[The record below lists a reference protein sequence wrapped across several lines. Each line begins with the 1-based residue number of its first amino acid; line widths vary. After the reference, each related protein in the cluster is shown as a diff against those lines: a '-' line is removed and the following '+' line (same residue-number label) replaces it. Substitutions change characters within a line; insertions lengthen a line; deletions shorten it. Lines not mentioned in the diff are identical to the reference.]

1 MGEKGAVAGGRS
13 WGWNELLHKGFMDMK
28 EHFFAEFEGGQIR
41 RLMTVTEWPPPYF

>member
-28 EHFFAEFEGGQIR
+28 EHFFGEFEGGRR